1 MQRFIERAIV
11 VYPEFTL
18 DKADKALLIQ
28 KVDGLSLAIELAAAR
43 LWVLSLEQI
52 AAQLDD
58 CFSWLTVGNRLALP
72 KHVYHDGPDL

>member
-11 VYPEFTL
+11 VHPEFAL
-18 DKADKALLIQ
+18 DKADEALLIQ
-28 KVDGLSLAIELAAAR
+28 KLDGLSLAIELAAAR

-58 CFSWLTVGNRLALP
+58 RFSLLTVGNHLALP
-72 KHVYHDGPDL
+72 KHAYHDGPEL